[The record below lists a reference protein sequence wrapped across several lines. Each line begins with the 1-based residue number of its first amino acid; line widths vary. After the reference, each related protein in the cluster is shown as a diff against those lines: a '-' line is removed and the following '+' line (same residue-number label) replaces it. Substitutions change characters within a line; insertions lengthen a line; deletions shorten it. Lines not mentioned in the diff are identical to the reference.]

1 MIEGAFYGKTKNLQV
16 YSSGKNA
23 FLSITVISIQH
34 WLKVMRKLFKRRYKF
49 IVGGVIFHAVCS
61 IVLSQVDFMIKP

>member
-1 MIEGAFYGKTKNLQV
+1 MVKLKTYKYIHQ
-16 YSSGKNA
+16 GKNA

-34 WLKVMRKLFKRRYKF
+34 WLKVMRKLFKHRYKF